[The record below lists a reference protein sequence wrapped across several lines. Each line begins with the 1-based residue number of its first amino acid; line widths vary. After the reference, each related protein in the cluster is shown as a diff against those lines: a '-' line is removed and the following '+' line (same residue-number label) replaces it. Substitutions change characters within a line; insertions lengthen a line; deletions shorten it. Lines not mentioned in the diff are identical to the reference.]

1 MHSDDSLSHSRA
13 SNYSA
18 AAKPTKPSGSRENED
33 VLGHKQS
40 LPYRSF
46 EILDILAIPQQM
58 IV

>member
-1 MHSDDSLSHSRA
+1 MHSDDSFSHSRA

-46 EILDILAIPQQM
+46 EMLGVLAIPQQ
-58 IV
+58 ISV